1 MFTRTLC
8 PDLHRQ
14 WQDRGF
20 WHQEVCNNQWLCL
33 LFWYERS
40 LNSYLDTL
48 VLWDISPPYSLSA
61 GFSSK
66 LAIPCPNDSS
76 LNLLACHDVSRTSL
90 DSVTEEL
97 TILLFCEDFHFH
109 SFSHSS
115 CIWVLLRARACRTHP
130 WRPGSDLTGSTMP
143 FLIPCS
149 ARTVSCL
156 TQDPS
161 SL

>member
-14 WQDRGF
+14 SQDQGF

-76 LNLLACHDVSRTSL
+76 LNLLACHEVSSMCL
-90 DSVTEEL
+90 NSVTD
-97 TILLFCEDFHFH
+97 IWLLLVFM
-109 SFSHSS
+109 
-115 CIWVLLRARACRTHP
+115 ACRFPLP
-130 WRPGSDLTGSTMP
+130 WKQRTKNSLTKNHRNWYSCGSGGWKSNIKVLKGS
-143 FLIPCS
+143 
-149 ARTVSCL
+149 
-156 TQDPS
+156 S
-161 SL
+161 SLWWL